1 MDFDDAFAAK
11 RQQSV
16 RNKFFDDFIS
26 GAEPPK
32 KKLATQ
38 EIESNPTADVDRML
52 LDFSLDGDAAAA
64 NQPAMKTIGSVMSQ
78 SSKNASLVPDEHF
91 FRTLASKT

>member
-16 RNKFFDDFIS
+16 RNKFFDDFIT

-32 KKLATQ
+32 KRLATQ
-38 EIESNPTADVDRML
+38 EMETTAAGDVDKML
-52 LDFSLDGDAAAA
+52 LDFSLDGDATAA
-64 NQPAMKTIGSVMSQ
+64 NQPAMKTVGSMMSPT
-78 SSKNASLVPDEHF
+78 SMDASLVPEEHF